1 MAEFVF
7 LYSGGGDMPEG
18 EAEQAGVMKAW
29 TDWFGTIGKDLKD
42 GGNPFGH
49 AKTVSSDGSIRD
61 GAPAALS
68 GYSIVTATSLDAA
81 AGIAKAS
88 PVLQGGG
95 SVHVFEV
102 IPM

>member
-1 MAEFVF
+1 MADFVF
-7 LYSGGGDMPEG
+7 LYSGGGDMPES
-18 EAEQAGVMKAW
+18 EAEQATVMKAW

-49 AKTVSSDGSIRD
+49 AKTVASDGSISD
-61 GAPAALS
+61 GAPGAIS
-68 GYSIVTATSLDAA
+68 GYTIVTAASLDDA